1 MLKTEFK
8 GTAKLAAAM
17 HNRIKEMGEAPPVL
31 ELGTIGGDMS
41 LITDSFKQAIPASD
55 YLVCRSVAFQ
65 TGEEFT
71 TDSNGDSVRFPEV
84 LRNLRPGD
92 RVLAAW
98 MGNEAVVIDLVLPA
112 SGIGK
117 GG

>member
-17 HNRIKEMGEAPPVL
+17 HNRIKLMGEAPPVM
-31 ELGTIGGDMS
+31 ELGMIGSDMS

-55 YLVCRSVAFQ
+55 YLVCRSVAYDA
-65 TGEEFT
+65 GGEFT
-71 TDSNGDSVRFPEV
+71 TDSNGDSVRFPETF
-84 LRNLRPGD
+84 RNLKPGD
-92 RVLAAW
+92 RVLTAW
-98 MGNEAVVIDLVLPA
+98 MGNEAVVIDLILPA
-112 SGIGK
+112 SRIGK